1 MDSAAPAARRYADR
15 QVTRY
20 RAAHKF
26 AVGMLAAL
34 MAVGYSV
41 FSLVL
46 NYTFQTSSYDLVIFD
61 EAVRSYAHFRPGIS
75 IVKGLHNGF
84 GPHFSVLGDHWS
96 PILASL
102 APLYWIHDSPTTVL
116 VAQAVL
122 FALALPPLWVFTRRA
137 FGGGGKATAAAY
149 LVSVA
154 YMLSWPI
161 GSAAAFDFHEV
172 AFAPVLIAVA
182 LERLQAGRLRT
193 ALIALAALLLVKE
206 DMGLLVAGIGAYLAV
221 ARPRLVRRQRIVAL
235 ALIVGGVADT
245 YLATY
250 VLIPAFGG
258 HASYYW
264 AYGALGRGV
273 PQVAV
278 HIITHPLGALRLFI
292 TPGIKLD
299 TMLWLLAPFC
309 FLPLLSPI
317 SIAVIPLLAERMLQ
331 DQFPNWWIT
340 AYHYNAYLVIIL
352 ACGGV
357 DGAARLGRW
366 VRRARRDN
374 RARAGKPARNEADR
388 SVSTVG
394 LCAAAAMCAVGVY
407 LIPRFALGPALHS
420 SFYQRTAEEKT
431 AAAAVAA
438 VPSGVTVEAVNR
450 LGPHLSG
457 RDTVLL
463 WDGDG
468 GTPVFAPW
476 VVAATVGRQFTF
488 HSVQE
493 QEQRIALLKRHGYQT
508 VFDRGGFIVLHS
520 PNAAKVGPEAGKAGP
535 EAGKAGPGSA
545 EHGG

>member
-1 MDSAAPAARRYADR
+1 MTVDSAAPAARRQADR
-15 QVTRY
+15 RVTRH
-20 RAAHKF
+20 RAAHMV

-34 MAVGYSV
+34 MAAGYSV

-75 IVKGLHNGF
+75 IVKGLHNGY
-84 GPHFSVLGDHWS
+84 GPHFSTLGDHWS

-102 APLYWIHDSPTTVL
+102 APLYWIHDSPTTLL

-137 FGGGGKATAAAY
+137 FGGGRKATAAAY

-206 DMGLLVAGIGAYLAV
+206 DMGLLVAGIGGYLAV
-221 ARPRLVRRQRIVAL
+221 ARPRQMRRQRIVAL
-235 ALIVGGVADT
+235 ALIAGGVADT
-245 YLATY
+245 WLATY

-264 AYGALGRGV
+264 AYGALGRSV

-278 HIITHPLGALRLFI
+278 HIVTHPLGALRLFI

-299 TMLWLLAPFC
+299 TILWLLAPFC

-331 DQFPNWWIT
+331 DKFPNWWIT

-366 VRRARRDN
+366 VRRARQDN
-374 RARAGKPARNEADR
+374 RARAGKPAREEDG

-394 LCAAAAMCAVGVY
+394 LCAAVAMCAVGVY

-420 SFYQRTAEEKT
+420 SFYQRTAEEKA

-438 VPSGVTVEAVNR
+438 VPSGVTVEAANR

-457 RDTVLL
+457 RDTDLL

-468 GTPVFAPW
+468 RTPVFAPW
-476 VVAATVGRQFTF
+476 VVAATFGPQFTF
-488 HSVQE
+488 HTVQD
-493 QEQRIALLKRHGYQT
+493 QDQRITLLKRHGYKT

-520 PNAAKVGPEAGKAGP
+520 PDAAKAGP
-535 EAGKAGPGSA
+535 ETGKAGPGSA